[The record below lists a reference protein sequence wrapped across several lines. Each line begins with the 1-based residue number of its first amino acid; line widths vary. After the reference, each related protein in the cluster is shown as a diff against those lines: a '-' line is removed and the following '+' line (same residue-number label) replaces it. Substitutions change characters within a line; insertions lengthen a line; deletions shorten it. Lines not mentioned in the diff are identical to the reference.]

1 MSVGGRSE
9 QGRDTTVG
17 VVASND
23 YRISYPRYG
32 VMQVKGGAPRNQILD
47 YLIIEYIG
55 DKNRHFVV
63 RKVSRELTCATLA
76 SLALL
81 LRYCRSPVGLI

>member
-1 MSVGGRSE
+1 VSAGRSE
-9 QGRDTTVG
+9 QGRDTTLG

-55 DKNRHFVV
+55 DKSRHFQV
-63 RKVSRELTCATLA
+63 RKVSKIGYGATLVSSPYCHA
-76 SLALL
+76 IAD
-81 LRYCRSPVGLI
+81 LRWD